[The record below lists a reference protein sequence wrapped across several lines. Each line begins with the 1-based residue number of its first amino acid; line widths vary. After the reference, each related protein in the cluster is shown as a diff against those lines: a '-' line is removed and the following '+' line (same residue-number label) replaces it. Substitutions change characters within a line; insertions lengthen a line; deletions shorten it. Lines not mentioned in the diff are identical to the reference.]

1 MHPDTDPLTE
11 LWGSPENQPT
21 TATADRLASVFVTRM
36 HARRRFQTVWLAW
49 TVVAMLATT
58 GLAGVQLAHGR
69 VHGDGILA
77 LTALIAAPWLAT
89 VWLVRHWRLGSAST
103 PSPNAPLR
111 ETILV
116 ARQANRAARLRLRVV
131 AGLIFIMLP
140 LLAVAIA
147 HLHEVGKLATHEAWS
162 MGVVFGAALAT
173 SLVVMAWRDR
183 SRLAPESRQLDA
195 LARDI
200 DRP

>member
-21 TATADRLASVFVTRM
+21 TAAADRLASVFVTRM
-36 HARRRFQTVWLAW
+36 RARRRFQTVWLAW
-49 TVVAMLATT
+49 TVVAMLAIS

-69 VHGDGILA
+69 VHGDGILN
-77 LTALIAAPWLAT
+77 LTVLIAAPWLAT
-89 VWLVRHWRLGSAST
+89 AWLYRTWRRGATT
-103 PSPNAPLR
+103 PAPQAPLR
-111 ETILV
+111 ETILI

-131 AGLIFIMLP
+131 AGLIVTMLP
-140 LLAVAIA
+140 LLALAIT
-147 HLHEVGKLATHEAWS
+147 HLHEVGKLATREAWS
-162 MGVVFGAALAT
+162 MGLVFGAALAT

>member
-11 LWGSPENQPT
+11 LWGSSENQPT
-21 TATADRLASVFVTRM
+21 TAAADRLASVFVTRLR
-36 HARRRFQTVWLAW
+36 ARRRFQTAWLAW
-49 TVVAMLATT
+49 TVVAMLAIT
-58 GLAGVQLAHGR
+58 GLAAVQVVAAR
-69 VHGDGILA
+69 VHDDGILV

-89 VWLVRHWRLGSAST
+89 AWLYRAWRRGAMT
-103 PSPNAPLR
+103 PALNAPLR
-111 ETILV
+111 ETILI

-131 AGLIFIMLP
+131 AGLIITMLP

-147 HLHEVGKLATHEAWS
+147 HLHGAGKLATREAWS
-162 MGVVFGAALAT
+162 MGLLFGAALTT